1 MNLVQ
6 VFSELV
12 ECVFHPH
19 YATPLIQFAA
29 FFIPD
34 FLKVVNK
41 QLDLIS
47 QSEEMPRM
55 MNQGGISTGCYDSDI
70 PGFCP
75 AEFSSCTDC
84 YENWPTNPGYEE
96 PPIGGSP
103 PFDCYR
109 RYLEDMDKCRSLQDR
124 NCSLACAHWLH
135 PSKSA
140 LLPANLRKLLKER
153 DSDTIEVPECV
164 DCPELDLD
172 YILCIDRCVK
182 AYSDCVHRADETL
195 RRCQLWGR

>member
-1 MNLVQ
+1 FFRGNALTWLYDCVNGNVECELNDLSIDIRPGSWRRSHYRRTYAEMWTMARRMNLVD

-12 ECVFHPH
+12 DCVFHPH
-19 YATPLIQFAA
+19 YATPLIQFSAH
-29 FFIPD
+29 FIPD

-84 YENWPTNPGYEE
+84 YENWPTNPG
-96 PPIGGSP
+96 
-103 PFDCYR
+103 
-109 RYLEDMDKCRSLQDR
+109 
-124 NCSLACAHWLH
+124 
-135 PSKSA
+135 
-140 LLPANLRKLLKER
+140 
-153 DSDTIEVPECV
+153 
-164 DCPELDLD
+164 
-172 YILCIDRCVK
+172 
-182 AYSDCVHRADETL
+182 
-195 RRCQLWGR
+195 